1 MPDTPL
7 EFGRSRH
14 RENHVRQ
21 PEHSELSDLLLRH
34 SPDEHGAVDGPYRPV
49 VAGARHSDPRQCG
62 GARLGDGGELRAHPA
77 RHAVG
82 WRFG

>member
-21 PEHSELSDLLLRH
+21 PEHSDIIGSTSPALS
-34 SPDEHGAVDGPYRPV
+34 
-49 VAGARHSDPRQCG
+49 
-62 GARLGDGGELRAHPA
+62 
-77 RHAVG
+77 
-82 WRFG
+82 